1 MESQKKRIRR
11 DYAPLTVHAGL
22 VCVTPSSPV
31 TQVYRSREG
40 EYEPDRPISPTVIH
54 PDVVVHAND
63 GSWKNPYVNSQLADM
78 KWKVNGR
85 DIATLGEW
93 QGLYSINLE
102 GSTRGDITIR
112 KNLTPGTRVE
122 LSFEAVLADV
132 RLGVNI
138 PIKCDP
144 IILGTTDSSGDDY
157 SMSIGDDQI
166 IQYDPFKDRL
176 HLYDYKVSKGLQE
189 ASANARV
196 AAIDENSYERTIP
209 VTVFKGKD
217 AMPTSAYSVKLY
229 QIMGVQSGN
238 IQLAELTTDDEVVAI
253 ANDAITIDLRLVEKR
268 DYLIRAFVG
277 ADMIAEKQFSVNRV
291 YPKFTVRPTN
301 GTSISPSDKERYDVA
316 MVDCEGNKVECP
328 ESLIKIV
335 WKTDS
340 ATLTGV
346 EHGEGGEIVFLLSE
360 TGIGDDYTND
370 WLDVYCEGTQKE
382 VHSIA
387 TDENNDDLTDEN
399 GDTLIFN

>member
-22 VCVTPSSPV
+22 VCTTPASPV
-31 TQVYRSREG
+31 TQVYMSREG
-40 EYEPDRPISPTVIH
+40 RYEPNRQLTHTVIH
-54 PDVVVHAND
+54 PDVVAHASD
-63 GSWKNPYVNSQLADM
+63 GSWKNPYVNSQLADI
-78 KWKVNGR
+78 KWKVNGK
-85 DIATLGEW
+85 DISTLSDW
-93 QGLYSINLE
+93 QGLYIINLE
-102 GSTRGDITIR
+102 GATRGDITIKR
-112 KNLTPGTRVE
+112 NLAPGTRVE

-157 SMSIGDDQI
+157 SISIGDDQI

-277 ADMIAEKQFSVNRV
+277 QDVVAEKQFSVNRV

-301 GTSISPSDKERYDVA
+301 GTSISPNDKERYDVA
-316 MVDCEGNKVECP
+316 MVDCNGNTVECP
-328 ESLIKIV
+328 ESIIKII

-346 EHGEGGEIVFLLSE
+346 EHGEGGAIVFQLSK
-360 TGIGDDYTND
+360 TGIGNDYTND
-370 WLDVYCEGTQKE
+370 WLDVYCEGSQKE
-382 VHSIA
+382 VMSVA
-387 TDENNDDLTDEN
+387 TDGSDELTDEN